1 VDSDRAGLGGPTST
15 GRAGVGELTTDPFV
29 SVIVPVYNG
38 ARYLRES
45 LDTILGQSYAKIEVI
60 VMDDASVDETP
71 AIIES
76 YGSRIRSVRHR
87 ANLGQFDNVNAGIGL
102 ARGELISVFHADD
115 VYDPRIIERE
125 VAFLTLHP
133 EAAAVFC
140 LDVFVDQNNREYG
153 RLQLPGDMR
162 GHGVLTY
169 GQVIDGLLRYK
180 NRFLMA
186 PGAMVRAQV
195 YAQVGGYRAEPF
207 GIAGDLEM
215 WLRIARRHPV
225 GLLEEHLFRY
235 RHFHGNLSQHYNHLR
250 TAPEK
255 FFTVMDV
262 ELAEGARVVATQPA
276 LNAYEGHRAEDNLR
290 IAVSHYIQGDLSQAR
305 ALLAGIRMGTIAR
318 GRTLQRRRLLVL
330 LAAFRVLSR
339 LPRSKAVAALFLR
352 RWFVKSP
359 PRSAS

>member
-1 VDSDRAGLGGPTST
+1 MTA
-15 GRAGVGELTTDPFV
+15 DPLV

-45 LDTILGQSYAKIEVI
+45 LDSILGQTYERIEVL

-71 AIIES
+71 AIIQS
-76 YGSRIRSVRHR
+76 YGSRLRSVRHS

-115 VYDPRIIERE
+115 VYDPRIVERE
-125 VAFLTLHP
+125 VAFLKLHP
-133 EAAAVFC
+133 EVAAVFC
-140 LDVFVDQNNREYG
+140 LDIFVDQSNREYR
-153 RLQLPGDMR
+153 RLQLPRDMR

-169 GQVIDGLLRYK
+169 RQIVDGLLRYK

-186 PGAMVRAQV
+186 PGAMVRAKA
-195 YAQVGGYRAEPF
+195 YTQVGGYRAEPF

-215 WLRIARRHPV
+215 WLRIARHHPV

-262 ELAEGARVVATQPA
+262 ELAQGAHPLASRTA
-276 LNAYEGHRAEDNLR
+276 LDAYEGHRAEDALR
-290 IAVSHYIQGDLSQAR
+290 IAVSYYIQGHLDKAR
-305 ALLAGIRMGTIAR
+305 EVLAKIRAATIVKGAN
-318 GRTLQRRRLLVL
+318 LQRGRLLVL
-330 LAAFRVLSR
+330 LAAFRLLSR
-339 LPRSKAVAALFLR
+339 LPRSEAVAALFLR

-359 PRSAS
+359 PRAVS